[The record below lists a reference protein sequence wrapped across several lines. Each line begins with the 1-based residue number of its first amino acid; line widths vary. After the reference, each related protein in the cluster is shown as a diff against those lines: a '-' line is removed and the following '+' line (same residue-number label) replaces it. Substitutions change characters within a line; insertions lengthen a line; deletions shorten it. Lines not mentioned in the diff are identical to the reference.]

1 LQKNLKTHRLSGKVY
16 KDLDSTIV
24 IVIFYLL
31 NDIIVLIF
39 TMVAEF
45 ELLKVKYCLRNVPT
59 RLIRSALIGTSC
71 KLAA

>member
-1 LQKNLKTHRLSGKVY
+1 LKTHRLSGKAY
-16 KDLDSTIV
+16 KDFNSTIV

-31 NDIIVLIF
+31 NGIMVVLIF

-45 ELLKVKYCLRNVPT
+45 EPLKVKYCLLNVPM
-59 RLIRSALIGTSC
+59 RLIRNALIGTSC

>member
-1 LQKNLKTHRLSGKVY
+1 M
-16 KDLDSTIV
+16 
-24 IVIFYLL
+24 IVIFNLF
-31 NDIIVLIF
+31 NDIIIVVLIF

-45 ELLKVKYCLRNVPT
+45 EPLKVKYCLLNVPT

>member
-1 LQKNLKTHRLSGKVY
+1 LKTHRLSGKAY

-24 IVIFYLL
+24 IVILYLL
-31 NDIIVLIF
+31 NDIIVVLIF

-45 ELLKVKYCLRNVPT
+45 EPLKVKYCLLNVPM
-59 RLIRSALIGTSC
+59 RLIRSTLIGASC